1 MEVSGWKR
9 IFSFPKNLPFL
20 RFSLVSVGF
29 RAMASLAMNKW
40 IALSFGPAG
49 TAIFGQF
56 INLFAVFSSISTEG
70 LARGM
75 VKEGAFF
82 STNRQEKSIGKT
94 VGSAL
99 ILLLTIL
106 FSQWIILY
114 LSGEYTTWV
123 EPFSSSP
130 IWYFL
135 FPALSALTFTFFSS
149 NFFLIRAQTQ
159 YQTTLVTLISFGAL
173 GGLAF
178 ARLLDLDLMEVL
190 LVLTCGQIL
199 VGLSVFAFYFKNL
212 NISLKKIGF
221 DISLAKKILTFTL
234 VVSSTFLVSKVAEYG
249 LVSWSMYQQGQS
261 TTGIWI
267 AMNRLADSVNIPILA
282 VVNSILLPML
292 AGKSDKPKE
301 IKTILAPLFKQLAF
315 WTFAGLILLYFV
327 YPWILSLLFS
337 HQFVAQKSWISWQLL
352 GDFFKSNSYI
362 LSGLSLALGTTRFYF
377 WIEISSVILV
387 AVLTVLLSIWLGEL
401 GLFAAHGI
409 RYSLFWVALALRFH
423 RYFI

>member
-1 MEVSGWKR
+1 MEDSGWKR

-29 RAMASLAMNKW
+29 RALASMAMNKW

-70 LARGM
+70 LARAM

-82 STNRQEKSIGKT
+82 NSNRQEKSVGKT
-94 VGSAL
+94 VGSTL
-99 ILLLTIL
+99 ILLLAIL
-106 FSQWIILY
+106 SIQWVILY
-114 LSGEYTTWV
+114 FSGENTSWI

-135 FPALSALTFTFFSS
+135 FPALSVLTFTFFSS

-173 GGLAF
+173 GGLAL
-178 ARLLDLDLMEVL
+178 ARYLEMDLMEVL
-190 LVLTCGQIL
+190 LVLTCGQIF
-199 VGLSVFAFYFKNL
+199 VGLLVFTFYFKNL
-212 NISLKKIGF
+212 KISLNKIGF
-221 DISLAKKILTFTL
+221 DLTLARKILTFTL
-234 VVSSTFLVSKVAEYG
+234 VVSSTFLISKVAEYG
-249 LVSWSMYQQGQS
+249 LVSWALHQQGQT
-261 TTGIWI
+261 TTGIWL

-292 AGKSDKPKE
+292 AAKSDKPNE
-301 IKTILAPLFKQLAF
+301 IKTILSPLVRQLAF
-315 WTFAGLILLYFV
+315 WTFAGLILLNLV

-337 HQFVAQKSWISWQLL
+337 NQFVAQKSWISWQIL
-352 GDFFKSNSYI
+352 GDFFKSNAYI

-377 WIEISSVILV
+377 WVEISSVILV
-387 AVLTVLLSIWLGEL
+387 AVLTVLLSIWLGDV

-409 RYSLFWVALALRFH
+409 RYGLFWMALALRFH
-423 RYFI
+423 RYLI